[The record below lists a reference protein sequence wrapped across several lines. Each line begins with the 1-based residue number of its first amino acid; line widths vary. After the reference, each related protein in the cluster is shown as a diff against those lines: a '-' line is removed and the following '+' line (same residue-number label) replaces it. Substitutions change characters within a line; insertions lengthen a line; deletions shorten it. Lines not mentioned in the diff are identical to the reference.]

1 MPTPDRPRSP
11 HEWREFAY
19 TNRARIDSL
28 ESELNRVRERQHE
41 MAAEVSAIRFLA
53 QQVKDLAHHVEK
65 LGEDVETISRRAL
78 ERPTAAVVGQYLSV
92 LIAVIALIVAAT
104 R

>member
-1 MPTPDRPRSP
+1 MPNPNRPRNP
-11 HEWREFAY
+11 EEWQEFAY
-19 TNRARIDSL
+19 TNRARIDIL
-28 ESELNRVRERQHE
+28 EAEMNRVRERQHE
-41 MAAEVSAIRFLA
+41 MSAEVSAIRFLG
-53 QQVKDLAHHVEK
+53 QQVKDLAVHVEK

-78 ERPTAAVVGQYLSV
+78 ERPTAAVVGQYISV